1 MIRAAFIALGRL
13 LYAVADRVFPATSA
27 HVDEVLWDAQLCPVS
42 AHAEMAMCVLT
53 PDDDY
58 LSPEG

>member
-1 MIRAAFIALGRL
+1 MIRAAFVALGRL
-13 LYAVADRVFPATSA
+13 LCAVADRVFPATSA
-27 HVDEVLWDAQLCPVS
+27 QVDELLWDAQLCPVS
-42 AHAEMAMCVLT
+42 AHAEMACALLT